1 MYVKVNDKKTR
12 DNDPEIIT
20 WKREN
25 QKGLERKIVYSFPQ
39 PEDNIKKKKFFA
51 VKDYEKALFY
61 NKGSLIGVLSGGV
74 YKLEKEAKIKGT
86 EIVWIDTSLIEIPW
100 GIPKKHGIPT
110 KEGCMVGLHGDLKL
124 RINDAKIFYND
135 VVAGKKEWTIQD
147 LKEWI
152 MSLLLTSI
160 RDIFKLHYTNRIILE
175 DREKVI
181 QRVTAKITEEFAL
194 YGLELE
200 SFNIIGLKTPED
212 FNQIKVNI
220 IQQRKNLVKRISELK
235 TKKEEIENELLD
247 NKITQEEFEFK
258 KAQISKFIAEAQE
271 ELRRLDTGPPNS

>member
-12 DNDPEIIT
+12 DNDPEIII